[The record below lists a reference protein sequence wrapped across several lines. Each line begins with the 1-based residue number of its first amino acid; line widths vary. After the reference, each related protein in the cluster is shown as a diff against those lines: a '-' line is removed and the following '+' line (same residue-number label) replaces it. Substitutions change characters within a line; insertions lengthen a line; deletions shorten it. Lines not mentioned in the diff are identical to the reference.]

1 MTDTATEIRRRLA
14 VLAPSHLELRDD
26 SALHA
31 GHAGAKGGGGHYHLK
46 IVSAVFEGRRR
57 IERHRL
63 VFDALGALM
72 QRDIHALGIEALT
85 PAEISVIPAP

>member
-14 VLAPSHLELRDD
+14 VLAPSQLELRDD
-26 SALHA
+26 SALHV
-31 GHAGAKGGGGHYHLK
+31 GHAGAQGGGGHYHLK
-46 IVSAVFEGRRR
+46 IVSAAFEGRRR

-63 VFDALGALM
+63 VFEALGALM

-85 PAEISVIPAP
+85 PAETPATPAP